1 MGAAAITAS
10 HLNKASNICT
20 MHQISNMHHYLQVEE
35 LREPEVAEEIG
46 EAGELKVAK
55 KTLLKSCMKD
65 IYQQSRKIV
74 DLDKCVL
81 AV

>member
-1 MGAAAITAS
+1 
-10 HLNKASNICT
+10 
-20 MHQISNMHHYLQVEE
+20 MHHYLQVEE
-35 LREPEVAEEIG
+35 LGELEEAEEIR

-55 KTLLKSCMKD
+55 KTLSKSCIKD

-74 DLDKCVL
+74 DLEKCLL